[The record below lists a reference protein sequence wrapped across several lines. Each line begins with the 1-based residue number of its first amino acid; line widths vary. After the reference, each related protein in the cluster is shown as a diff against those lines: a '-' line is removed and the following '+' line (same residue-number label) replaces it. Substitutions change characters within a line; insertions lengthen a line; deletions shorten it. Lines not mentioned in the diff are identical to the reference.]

1 MLSPQIRALVK
12 GTAPVLKTHGVALT
26 KHFYARMFK
35 HNPELKHVFNQ
46 GHQAGGEQQQ
56 ALAGAV
62 AAYAEHIDD
71 PSVLMPVVTRIVHK
85 HVSLG
90 IRPEHYQIVGK
101 HLLASISEVLGEAA
115 TEELVAAW
123 AAAYGQLA
131 DLLIAEEA
139 RLYAESAAKPGGW
152 TGWRAFRVVGKQR
165 ESAEITSFYL
175 APADG
180 GEVPAYRPGQ
190 YVSVR
195 VFVPELGLMQPRQ
208 YSLSDA
214 PGQDRLRISVKREAA
229 GADTPA
235 GRVSNALHDRLEEGG
250 VLDVAPP
257 QGDFHLRDEGS
268 APVVLLSG
276 GVGLTPMVSI
286 LNHLVGLN
294 DERQIRFVHG
304 CRNNSVHAM
313 RDHVNS
319 IAAERAN
326 VRKAVFYEE
335 VGHGDQPGRDYD
347 YAGRVDLNAIRDE
360 VIVPGADYYL
370 CGPAG
375 FMRAQREALTG
386 LGVSADRI
394 HAEAF
399 GSGGAPA

>member
-1 MLSPQIRALVK
+1 MLSPQIRTLVK

-26 KHFYARMFK
+26 KHFYARMFQ

-101 HLLASISEVLGEAA
+101 HLLASIKEVLGEAA
-115 TEELVAAW
+115 TDELVDAW

-180 GEVPAYRPGQ
+180 GAVPAYRPGQ

-214 PGQDRLRISVKREAA
+214 PGQDRLRISVKREAG

-250 VLDVAPP
+250 VIDVAPP
-257 QGDFHLRDEGS
+257 QGDFHLREEGN

-304 CRNNSVHAM
+304 CRNSSVHAM
-313 RDHVNS
+313 KEHVNS
-319 IAAERAN
+319 IAAERGN

-335 VGHGDQPGRDYD
+335 IGHADQPGRDYD
-347 YAGRVDLNAIRDE
+347 HAGRVDLLAIRDQ
-360 VIVPGADYYL
+360 VIVPDADYYL

-375 FMRAQREALTG
+375 FMRAQRAALTG
-386 LGVSADRI
+386 LGVPDERI

>member
-46 GHQAGGEQQQ
+46 AHQAGGEQQH

-62 AAYAEHIDD
+62 TAYAEHIDD

-101 HLLASISEVLGEAA
+101 HLLASISEVLGDAA
-115 TEELVAAW
+115 TEELIAAW

-214 PGQDRLRISVKREAA
+214 PGRDRLRISVKREA
-229 GADTPA
+229 GRADTPA

-257 QGDFHLRDEGS
+257 QGDFHLREEGN

-294 DERQIRFVHG
+294 DDRQIRFVHG

-313 RDHVNS
+313 RDHVNG

-347 YAGRVDLNAIRDE
+347 YAGRVDLNAIREE

-386 LGVSADRI
+386 LGVSEDRI